1 MRMPTRSTAR
11 PSTASSG
18 RPRREEAH
26 PMNPFESL
34 QSLAMLGGKTAG
46 EAFAD
51 AGQNPFKAMA
61 DPFGQAAGGGE
72 GASPASSD
80 AGFEKARQA
89 FAQSWSTA
97 QDLSTALA
105 RGLQAGSG
113 STQSDPVA
121 AEMLAKIFDPR
132 GWLSVTNELDEALQ
146 RMAEGPRLADLWNV
160 ERKLAAVLT
169 AWVALRRRSLE
180 HNSVVLEGWT
190 NAAGAFARVLNGR
203 AEGGEPPLESVRE
216 LLTLWGETANRV
228 FLEMQRSDAFLSTQ
242 RELLKA
248 STDLRLAQ
256 RSIAEF
262 YSEMFGYPTRAELD
276 DVHRAVTELR
286 RELRAL
292 KRSVP
297 RAAPPSQAQQKPPEP
312 KASYQRASSA
322 TKTAPA

>member
-1 MRMPTRSTAR
+1 
-11 PSTASSG
+11 
-18 RPRREEAH
+18 
-26 PMNPFESL
+26 MNPFESL
-34 QSLAMLGGKTAG
+34 QSLAMLWGKTAG
-46 EAFAD
+46 QAFAD
-51 AGQNPFKAMA
+51 ADQNPFKAMA

-72 GASPASSD
+72 GASPAPSD
-80 AGFEKARQA
+80 AGYEKARQA

-190 NAAGAFARVLNGR
+190 NAAGAFARVLNER
-203 AEGGEPPLESVRE
+203 AERGEPPLESVRE

-256 RSIAEF
+256 RSVAEF

-286 RELRAL
+286 RELRIM
-292 KRSVP
+292 KRSTSQHP
-297 RAAPPSQAQQKPPEP
+297 SDQAGAPSKPP
-312 KASYQRASSA
+312 QRATGKRPA
-322 TKTAPA
+322 RAGAKRKELTA

>member
-1 MRMPTRSTAR
+1 
-11 PSTASSG
+11 
-18 RPRREEAH
+18 
-26 PMNPFESL
+26 MNPFESL
-34 QSLAMLGGKTAG
+34 QSLAMLWGKTAG

-61 DPFGQAAGGGE
+61 DRFGQAAGGGE
-72 GASPASSD
+72 GASPAPSD
-80 AGFEKARQA
+80 AGYEKARQA
-89 FAQSWSTA
+89 FARSWSTA

-105 RGLQAGSG
+105 TGLQAGSG

-190 NAAGAFARVLNGR
+190 NAAGAFARVLNER
-203 AEGGEPPLESVRE
+203 AERGEPPLESVRE

-286 RELRAL
+286 RELRIM
-292 KRSVP
+292 KRSTSQH
-297 RAAPPSQAQQKPPEP
+297 RSDQAGAPSKPQ
-312 KASYQRASSA
+312 QRATGKRPA
-322 TKTAPA
+322 RAGAKRKELTA

>member
-1 MRMPTRSTAR
+1 
-11 PSTASSG
+11 
-18 RPRREEAH
+18 
-26 PMNPFESL
+26 MNPFESL
-34 QSLAMLGGKTAG
+34 QSLAMLWGKTAG

-61 DPFGQAAGGGE
+61 DRFGQAAGGGE
-72 GASPASSD
+72 GASPAPSD
-80 AGFEKARQA
+80 AGYEKARQA

-190 NAAGAFARVLNGR
+190 NAAGAFARVLNER
-203 AEGGEPPLESVRE
+203 AERGEPPLESVRE

-286 RELRAL
+286 RELRIM
-292 KRSVP
+292 KRSTS
-297 RAAPPSQAQQKPPEP
+297 RHRSGQAGTTSKPQ
-312 KASYQRASSA
+312 QRATGRRPA
-322 TKTAPA
+322 RAGAKRKELTA